1 MQRVSIAHYCCST
14 QQKFQTI
21 FEMTRSSY
29 HIFHKVNLH
38 LTGVLV
44 LFTASCGGPA
54 PPPPNAPPPH
64 PNLFSPT
71 SNQVSPSTQAS
82 VPGTTQSSD
91 KKSVVTLEALGDVW
105 ILVQNAQ
112 GVELQWQNLRKG
124 ERLPVAKQ
132 GSISITSSNGKA
144 LRVLDHE
151 GRSLKE
157 PSENEG
163 IAILR
168 LP

>member
-1 MQRVSIAHYCCST
+1 
-14 QQKFQTI
+14 
-21 FEMTRSSY
+21 MTLSLY
-29 HIFHKVNLH
+29 HIFQKVNLH
-38 LTGVLV
+38 LVGALV
-44 LFTASCGGPA
+44 LFSASCGGPA

-71 SNQVSPSTQAS
+71 GSQVSPSAQAP
-82 VPGTTQSSD
+82 VPRTTKSSD
-91 KKSVVTLEALGDVW
+91 KKSVITLEALGDVW

-124 ERLPVAKQ
+124 ERLPIAKQ

-144 LRVLDHE
+144 LRVLDHK

-163 IAILR
+163 IVIVR

>member
-1 MQRVSIAHYCCST
+1 
-14 QQKFQTI
+14 
-21 FEMTRSSY
+21 
-29 HIFHKVNLH
+29 
-38 LTGVLV
+38 
-44 LFTASCGGPA
+44 
-54 PPPPNAPPPH
+54 
-64 PNLFSPT
+64 
-71 SNQVSPSTQAS
+71 
-82 VPGTTQSSD
+82 VPGTTQSSE

>member
-1 MQRVSIAHYCCST
+1 M
-14 QQKFQTI
+14 

-29 HIFHKVNLH
+29 HIFRIVNLP
-38 LTGVLV
+38 LFASLV
-44 LFTASCGGPA
+44 FFSVSCGGPA
-54 PPPPNAPPPH
+54 PPPPDAPPPH

-71 SNQVSPSTQAS
+71 GNRVPSDTQVSESEA
-82 VPGTTQSSD
+82 GTIQNYD
-91 KKSVVTLEALGDVW
+91 KKSLVTLEALGDVW

-157 PSENEG
+157 PTEKEG
-163 IAILR
+163 IAIFR

>member
-1 MQRVSIAHYCCST
+1 MT
-14 QQKFQTI
+14 QL
-21 FEMTRSSY
+21 SN
-29 HIFHKVNLH
+29 HIFQKINYLLV
-38 LTGVLV
+38 GVII
-44 LFTASCGGPA
+44 LFSASCGGPA

-64 PNLFSPT
+64 PNLFSQTGTKNKVLPNT
-71 SNQVSPSTQAS
+71 EAPVS
-82 VPGTTQSSD
+82 GTNE
-91 KKSVVTLEALGDVW
+91 KKENKSVVTLEALGDVW

-132 GSISITSSNGKA
+132 GPISITSSNGKA
-144 LRVLDHE
+144 LRVLDHK

-157 PSENEG
+157 PTQKEG
-163 IAILR
+163 ITIFR

>member
-1 MQRVSIAHYCCST
+1 
-14 QQKFQTI
+14 
-21 FEMTRSSY
+21 MTRSSS
-29 HIFHKVNLH
+29 HIFQKVNLR
-38 LTGVLV
+38 LAGVLF
-44 LFTASCGGPA
+44 LFSASCGGPA

-64 PNLFSPT
+64 PNLFLPT
-71 SNQVSPSTQAS
+71 GNQVSPNTQAP
-82 VPGTTQSSD
+82 VLGTTQSSD

-132 GSISITSSNGKA
+132 GPISITSSNGKA

>member
-1 MQRVSIAHYCCST
+1 
-14 QQKFQTI
+14 
-21 FEMTRSSY
+21 MTRSSY
-29 HIFHKVNLH
+29 HIYQKVNLK
-38 LTGVLV
+38 LCGLLV
-44 LFTASCGGPA
+44 LFSTSCGGPA
-54 PPPPNAPPPH
+54 GPPPDAPPPH

-71 SNQVSPSTQAS
+71 GNRVASNTQA
-82 VPGTTQSSD
+82 PELGTTQNYE
-91 KKSVVTLEALGDVW
+91 KKSLVTLEALGDVW

-144 LRVLDHE
+144 LRILDHE
-151 GRSLKE
+151 GRPLKE
-157 PSENEG
+157 PSEKEG

>member
-1 MQRVSIAHYCCST
+1 
-14 QQKFQTI
+14 
-21 FEMTRSSY
+21 MTRSSY
-29 HIFHKVNLH
+29 HISQKVNLP
-38 LTGVLV
+38 LV
-44 LFTASCGGPA
+44 GLLILFSASCGGPTG
-54 PPPPNAPPPH
+54 PPPDAPPPH
-64 PNLFSPT
+64 PNLFST
-71 SNQVSPSTQAS
+71 TGNQVPSNTQA
-82 VPGTTQSSD
+82 PELGTTQNYE
-91 KKSVVTLEALGDVW
+91 KKSLVTLEALGDVW

-157 PSENEG
+157 PTQKEG
-163 IAILR
+163 ITIFR

>member
-1 MQRVSIAHYCCST
+1 
-14 QQKFQTI
+14 
-21 FEMTRSSY
+21 MTRSPY
-29 HIFHKVNLH
+29 HIFRKVNLP
-38 LTGVLV
+38 LFASLV
-44 LFTASCGGPA
+44 FFSVSCRGPA
-54 PPPPNAPPPH
+54 PPPPDAPPPH

-71 SNQVSPSTQAS
+71 GNRVPSDTQVSESEA
-82 VPGTTQSSD
+82 GTIQNYD
-91 KKSVVTLEALGDVW
+91 KKSLVTLEALGDVW

-144 LRVLDHE
+144 LRVLDHK

-157 PSENEG
+157 PTQKEG
-163 IAILR
+163 ITIFR

>member
-1 MQRVSIAHYCCST
+1 MRAIKETIDNLPTPLEIYSISCRAGDVVAGS
-14 QQKFQTI
+14 
-21 FEMTRSSY
+21 FE
-29 HIFHKVNLH
+29 
-38 LTGVLV
+38 
-44 LFTASCGGPA
+44 LFTLDAEQGG
-54 PPPPNAPPPH
+54 
-64 PNLFSPT
+64 
-71 SNQVSPSTQAS
+71 NQITPSTQAP
-82 VPGTTQSSD
+82 VLGATQNYE

>member
-1 MQRVSIAHYCCST
+1 MTTST
-14 QQKFQTI
+14 FLFFRKATLRLLGI
-21 FEMTRSSY
+21 
-29 HIFHKVNLH
+29 
-38 LTGVLV
+38 LV
-44 LFTASCGGPA
+44 LFSASCGGPA
-54 PPPPNAPPPH
+54 PPPPDAPPPH

-71 SNQVSPSTQAS
+71 GSQISPTT
-82 VPGTTQSSD
+82 VPGTTQPYV

-132 GSISITSSNGKA
+132 DSISITSSNGKA

-157 PSENEG
+157 PTQKEG
-163 IAILR
+163 ITIFR

>member
-1 MQRVSIAHYCCST
+1 M
-14 QQKFQTI
+14 
-21 FEMTRSSY
+21 FEMTRSYY
-29 HIFHKVNLH
+29 HIFRKVNLP
-38 LTGVLV
+38 LFGSLV
-44 LFTASCGGPA
+44 FFSVSCGGPA
-54 PPPPNAPPPH
+54 PPPPDAPPPH
-64 PNLFSPT
+64 PNLFSSTGSQVPSDT
-71 SNQVSPSTQAS
+71 QVSEPES
-82 VPGTTQSSD
+82 GTTQNYE
-91 KKSVVTLEALGDVW
+91 KKSLVTLEALGDVW

-157 PSENEG
+157 PTQKEG
-163 IAILR
+163 ITIFR

>member
-1 MQRVSIAHYCCST
+1 M
-14 QQKFQTI
+14 
-21 FEMTRSSY
+21 
-29 HIFHKVNLH
+29 
-38 LTGVLV
+38 
-44 LFTASCGGPA
+44 
-54 PPPPNAPPPH
+54 
-64 PNLFSPT
+64 
-71 SNQVSPSTQAS
+71 
-82 VPGTTQSSD
+82 PGTTHSSD
-91 KKSVVTLEALGDVW
+91 KNSVVTLEALGDVW

>member
-1 MQRVSIAHYCCST
+1 
-14 QQKFQTI
+14 
-21 FEMTRSSY
+21 MTRSFY
-29 HIFHKVNLH
+29 HVFRKVNLH
-38 LTGVLV
+38 LASVVVLMS
-44 LFTASCGGPA
+44 ASCGGPA

-71 SNQVSPSTQAS
+71 GNWVPPSTQAP
-82 VPGTTQSSD
+82 VPGTTQNYE

>member
-1 MQRVSIAHYCCST
+1 
-14 QQKFQTI
+14 
-21 FEMTRSSY
+21 MTRLSN
-29 HIFHKVNLH
+29 HIFRKVILH
-38 LTGVLV
+38 LAGVLV
-44 LFTASCGGPA
+44 LFSASCGGPA

-71 SNQVSPSTQAS
+71 GNQITPSTQAP
-82 VPGTTQSSD
+82 VLGATQNYE

>member
-1 MQRVSIAHYCCST
+1 
-14 QQKFQTI
+14 
-21 FEMTRSSY
+21 MTRSLY
-29 HIFHKVNLH
+29 HIYQKVILQ
-38 LTGVLV
+38 LAGVLT
-44 LFTASCGGPA
+44 LFSASCGGPA

-71 SNQVSPSTQAS
+71 GNQTSPSAKAQ
-82 VPGTTQSSD
+82 VPGSTQISD
-91 KKSVVTLEALGDVW
+91 KKSLVTLEALEDVW

-124 ERLPVAKQ
+124 ERLPIAKQ

-144 LRVLDHE
+144 LRVLDHK
-151 GRSLKE
+151 GSSLRE

-163 IAILR
+163 INIVR

>member
-1 MQRVSIAHYCCST
+1 
-14 QQKFQTI
+14 
-21 FEMTRSSY
+21 MTRSVS
-29 HIFHKVNLH
+29 HIFQKVNLH
-38 LTGVLV
+38 LASVVVLIS
-44 LFTASCGGPA
+44 ASCGGPA

-71 SNQVSPSTQAS
+71 GNRIPPTAQTPM
-82 VPGTTQSSD
+82 PGTTHSSD
-91 KKSVVTLEALGDVW
+91 KNSVVTLEALGDVW

-151 GRSLKE
+151 GRSIKE

-163 IAILR
+163 IVIVR

>member
-1 MQRVSIAHYCCST
+1 
-14 QQKFQTI
+14 
-21 FEMTRSSY
+21 MTRSSY
-29 HIFHKVNLH
+29 NIFRKVNLP
-38 LTGVLV
+38 LLGLLV
-44 LFTASCGGPA
+44 FFSVSCGGPA
-54 PPPPNAPPPH
+54 PPPPDAPPPH

-71 SNQVSPSTQAS
+71 GHRVPSKTQAP
-82 VPGTTQSSD
+82 VPGTTQNYE
-91 KKSVVTLEALGDVW
+91 KKDVITLEALGDVW

-157 PSENEG
+157 PTQKEG
-163 IAILR
+163 ITIFR

>member
-1 MQRVSIAHYCCST
+1 M
-14 QQKFQTI
+14 
-21 FEMTRSSY
+21 
-29 HIFHKVNLH
+29 
-38 LTGVLV
+38 
-44 LFTASCGGPA
+44 
-54 PPPPNAPPPH
+54 
-64 PNLFSPT
+64 
-71 SNQVSPSTQAS
+71 
-82 VPGTTQSSD
+82 PGTTHSSD
-91 KKSVVTLEALGDVW
+91 KNSVVTLEALGDVW

-144 LRVLDHE
+144 LRVLDYE

-163 IAILR
+163 IVIVR

>member
-1 MQRVSIAHYCCST
+1 VYLAVDLLPPRRTLLPLIPICFRPRATEFHQR
-14 QQKFQTI
+14 
-21 FEMTRSSY
+21 
-29 HIFHKVNLH
+29 HKRQ
-38 LTGVLV
+38 
-44 LFTASCGGPA
+44 CREQPK
-54 PPPPNAPPPH
+54 
-64 PNLFSPT
+64 
-71 SNQVSPSTQAS
+71 
-82 VPGTTQSSD
+82 TTK

-144 LRVLDHE
+144 LRILDHE
-151 GRSLKE
+151 GRPLKE
-157 PSENEG
+157 PSEKEG

>member
-1 MQRVSIAHYCCST
+1 
-14 QQKFQTI
+14 
-21 FEMTRSSY
+21 MTRSSS
-29 HIFHKVNLH
+29 HIFQKVNLR
-38 LTGVLV
+38 LAGVLV
-44 LFTASCGGPA
+44 LFSASCGGPA

-64 PNLFSPT
+64 PNLFLPT
-71 SNQVSPSTQAS
+71 GNQVSPSTQAP
-82 VPGTTQSSD
+82 VLGTTQSSD
-91 KKSVVTLEALGDVW
+91 KKSVVTLEALEDVW

>member
-1 MQRVSIAHYCCST
+1 M
-14 QQKFQTI
+14 

-29 HIFHKVNLH
+29 HNFRRVNLP
-38 LTGVLV
+38 LFVSLVFFGV
-44 LFTASCGGPA
+44 SCGGPA
-54 PPPPNAPPPH
+54 PPPPDAPPPH

-71 SNQVSPSTQAS
+71 VTQISPTT
-82 VPGTTQSSD
+82 VPGTTQPYV

-157 PSENEG
+157 PTQKEG
-163 IAILR
+163 ITIFR

>member
-1 MQRVSIAHYCCST
+1 M
-14 QQKFQTI
+14 
-21 FEMTRSSY
+21 
-29 HIFHKVNLH
+29 
-38 LTGVLV
+38 
-44 LFTASCGGPA
+44 
-54 PPPPNAPPPH
+54 
-64 PNLFSPT
+64 
-71 SNQVSPSTQAS
+71 
-82 VPGTTQSSD
+82 PGTTHSSD
-91 KKSVVTLEALGDVW
+91 KNSVVTLEALGDVW

-151 GRSLKE
+151 GRSIKE

-163 IAILR
+163 IVIVR

>member
-1 MQRVSIAHYCCST
+1 
-14 QQKFQTI
+14 
-21 FEMTRSSY
+21 MTRSAY
-29 HIFHKVNLH
+29 NILRKTYLPLVGL
-38 LTGVLV
+38 LV
-44 LFTASCGGPA
+44 LLSISCGGPTG
-54 PPPPNAPPPH
+54 PPPDAPPPH
-64 PNLFSPT
+64 PNLFSPA
-71 SNQVSPSTQAS
+71 SNQVPSNTQATVS
-82 VPGTTQSSD
+82 ETTQNYE
-91 KKSVVTLEALGDVW
+91 KKSVVTLEALEDVW

-144 LRVLDHE
+144 LRILDHE
-151 GRSLKE
+151 GRPLKE
-157 PSENEG
+157 PSEKEG

>member
-1 MQRVSIAHYCCST
+1 MTTST
-14 QQKFQTI
+14 FLFFRKAT
-21 FEMTRSSY
+21 SSLSG
-29 HIFHKVNLH
+29 I
-38 LTGVLV
+38 LV
-44 LFTASCGGPA
+44 LFSASCGGPA
-54 PPPPNAPPPH
+54 LPPPDAPPPH

-71 SNQVSPSTQAS
+71 VTQISPTT
-82 VPGTTQSSD
+82 VPGTTQPYV

-157 PSENEG
+157 PTQKEE
-163 IAILR
+163 ITIFR

>member
-1 MQRVSIAHYCCST
+1 M
-14 QQKFQTI
+14 

-29 HIFHKVNLH
+29 HIFRRVNLH
-38 LTGVLV
+38 LFVSLVFFGV
-44 LFTASCGGPA
+44 SCGGPA
-54 PPPPNAPPPH
+54 PPPPDAPPPH

-71 SNQVSPSTQAS
+71 GNQIPSNPQEPK
-82 VPGTTQSSD
+82 TTQNYE
-91 KKSVVTLEALGDVW
+91 KKSLVTLEALGDVW

-157 PSENEG
+157 PTQKEG
-163 IAILR
+163 IAIFR

>member
-1 MQRVSIAHYCCST
+1 MN
-14 QQKFQTI
+14 
-21 FEMTRSSY
+21 RSSY
-29 HIFHKVNLH
+29 HIFWKINLP
-38 LTGVLV
+38 LFGLLV
-44 LFTASCGGPA
+44 LFSASCGGPTA
-54 PPPPNAPPPH
+54 PPPDAPPPH

-71 SNQVSPSTQAS
+71 SNQFPPRTQAP
-82 VPGTTQSSD
+82 VPGTTQSSE